1 MFKFK
6 TYRSLICIVI
16 LLVASTNFFSQNIL
30 HRNNYFIQ
38 EYLINPAFTGGKNF
52 NPFYMS
58 YRNQFSQLKERPQ
71 VFSASG
77 YYIVNSVS
85 NISGSLYSSE
95 TPSFQQVFGEINYS
109 HDYHFSQWAHFTFG
123 GGLIFNQTV
132 QDFSAVEVIDLGD
145 PSLTMGNNSG
155 TAVDGALGVKYFL
168 KRFKTG
174 ISIKNIL
181 ESNISNESS
190 NNVYE
195 NKLAREVN
203 FIAQYDFTI
212 DSLLHIEP
220 LFVARRFTQKKENYY
235 NFSVVSNYKG
245 LYTLGAT
252 YRMNNDLSPN
262 AISLIGGL
270 QYNKFYFLYSH
281 QLFVA
286 DADIAGNNTEF
297 TVGYRFPLH
306 PSKEFVD
313 NDLDGVVN
321 KKDTCPEVYGPRKYS
336 GCPLEYWAPLLALMA
351 DTVPDTLNINDSLVF
366 SFDKLSQS
374 QIDSL
379 KLYLVDENGNEVY
392 QAMKTEE
399 GFIFNYLPSSGEY
412 YFKMDNMPEGIS
424 EEYIEVA
431 FMEND
436 QRKLLLAHL
445 IDKEKIY
452 MFTRINPGAN
462 QEPTLLIIN
471 EENQVLA
478 VGIQKDGVF
487 VFTHIP
493 DDHEYHYSMVN
504 GDSTVS
510 EDSFQVAYDLEGQ
523 EQTIRTIYH
532 KINGM
537 YKYTPHFE
545 SEEFSDLALVF
556 EEDNNNYEFN
566 FKKLSTE
573 QADMVNLVIVDAD
586 GNIISR
592 AEKTEDGFAF
602 NYIPTSGEYSYK
614 LENMPEGTE
623 FDFMELNII
632 EAGVK
637 KKIKADVEQNDYV
650 FNFKK
655 LSANQ
660 SNLANLVIVDAD
672 GNVLSTAEKTA
683 DGFAFNYIPSSGEYF
698 YKLENMP
705 EGTEFDFM
713 EIDIMQDGMKK
724 KIVVEVNPNEKLE
737 ELADENKETINSLIA
752 TGSYQKIMN
761 SLRALSDENI
771 KSMSKSEARKRGH
784 YLTVQVGA
792 FRYKMNEETLDFI
805 NANYDDDFHIV
816 KDKRLEYDLYMLG
829 RYKSLFDV
837 KKMNAIIKESGFSD
851 CFIMGVENKAPA
863 SALRIIKNFPGY
875 R

>member
-1 MFKFK
+1 
-6 TYRSLICIVI
+6 
-16 LLVASTNFFSQNIL
+16 
-30 HRNNYFIQ
+30 
-38 EYLINPAFTGGKNF
+38 
-52 NPFYMS
+52 
-58 YRNQFSQLKERPQ
+58 
-71 VFSASG
+71 
-77 YYIVNSVS
+77 
-85 NISGSLYSSE
+85 
-95 TPSFQQVFGEINYS
+95 
-109 HDYHFSQWAHFTFG
+109 
-123 GGLIFNQTV
+123 
-132 QDFSAVEVIDLGD
+132 
-145 PSLTMGNNSG
+145 
-155 TAVDGALGVKYFL
+155 
-168 KRFKTG
+168 
-174 ISIKNIL
+174 
-181 ESNISNESS
+181 
-190 NNVYE
+190 
-195 NKLAREVN
+195 
-203 FIAQYDFTI
+203 
-212 DSLLHIEP
+212 
-220 LFVARRFTQKKENYY
+220 
-235 NFSVVSNYKG
+235 
-245 LYTLGAT
+245 
-252 YRMNNDLSPN
+252 
-262 AISLIGGL
+262 
-270 QYNKFYFLYSH
+270 
-281 QLFVA
+281 
-286 DADIAGNNTEF
+286 
-297 TVGYRFPLH
+297 
-306 PSKEFVD
+306 
-313 NDLDGVVN
+313 
-321 KKDTCPEVYGPRKYS
+321 
-336 GCPLEYWAPLLALMA
+336 MA
-351 DTVPDTLNINDSLVF
+351 DTIPDTLNINDSLVF
-366 SFDKLSQS
+366 NFDKLSQS

-431 FMEND
+431 YIEND
-436 QRKLLLAHL
+436 QRKMLLAHL
-445 IDKEKIY
+445 NDKENIY
-452 MFTRINPGAN
+452 MFTRINPSAN

-478 VGIQKDGVF
+478 VGVQKDGVF

-545 SEEFSDLALVF
+545 NEEFSDLALVF
-556 EEDNNNYEFN
+556 EEDNNNYQFN

-602 NYIPTSGEYSYK
+602 NYIPASGEYSYK

-637 KKIKADVEQNDYV
+637 KKIKADVEQKDYV

-660 SNLANLVIVDAD
+660 ANLANLVIVDAD

-724 KIVVEVNPNEKLE
+724 KIVAEVNQNEKLE

-805 NANYDDDFHIV
+805 NANYGDDFHIV
-816 KDKRLEYDLYMLG
+816 KDKRLDYDLYMLG
-829 RYKSLFDV
+829 RYKSLADV

-863 SALRIIKNFPGY
+863 SALRVIKNFPGY

>member
-1 MFKFK
+1 MFKNKKYQFLG
-6 TYRSLICIVI
+6 SIFLLII
-16 LLVASTNFFSQNIL
+16 LNTNSFSQNVL

-38 EYLINPAFTGGKNF
+38 EYLINPAFTGAKNF

-77 YYIVNSVS
+77 YFILNSSS

-95 TPSFQQVFGEINYS
+95 TPSFQQIFSEINYS

-132 QDFSAVEVIDLGD
+132 QDFSNVEVLDLGD
-145 PSLTMGNNSG
+145 PSLIMGNNSG
-155 TAVDGALGVKYFL
+155 TAIDGALGVKYFL

-181 ESNISNESS
+181 ESNLSNESS

-220 LFVARRFTQKKENYY
+220 LFVARRFTQRKENYY
-235 NFSVVSNYKG
+235 NFSIISNYKSI
-245 LYTLGAT
+245 YTLGAT
-252 YRMNNDLSPN
+252 YRMNDDFSPN
-262 AISLIGGL
+262 AVSLIGGL
-270 QYNKFYFLYSH
+270 QYKKFYFLYSH

-336 GCPLEYWAPLLALMA
+336 GCPLEYWAPLLALRA
-351 DTVPDTLNINDSLVF
+351 ANTPDTVLLHDSLIF
-366 SFDKLSQS
+366 SFDKLTQK
-374 QIDSL
+374 QIESV

-392 QAMKTEE
+392 QASKTED
-399 GFIFNYLPSSGEY
+399 GFIFNYLPPSGEF

-424 EEYIEVA
+424 EEYMEVN
-431 FMEND
+431 FMENE
-436 QRKLLLAHL
+436 QRKMLLAHL
-445 IDKEKIY
+445 VSGSKIY
-452 MFTRINPGAN
+452 MFNRINPSAN
-462 QEPTLLIIN
+462 EEPKLLIIN

-478 VGIQKDGVF
+478 VGVQKDGVF

-504 GDSTVS
+504 GDSKIN
-510 EDSFQVAYDLEGQ
+510 EDSFQVAYDLAGQ

-532 KINGM
+532 NINGL

-545 SEEFSDLALVF
+545 SEDFSDLALVF
-556 EEDNNNYEFN
+556 EDENDNYEFN
-566 FKKLSTE
+566 LKKLSTE
-573 QADMVNLVIVDAD
+573 EAEMVKLVIIDSE
-586 GNIISR
+586 GNVLST
-592 AEKTEDGFAF
+592 AEKTDEGFAF

-623 FDFMELNII
+623 FDFMELDII
-632 EAGVK
+632 EAGIQ
-637 KKIKADVEQNDYV
+637 KKIQADIEQEDYV

-655 LSANQ
+655 LSTDEA
-660 SNLANLVIVDAD
+660 NLANLVIVDED

-683 DGFAFNYIPSSGEYF
+683 DGFAFSHIPTSGEYF

-713 EIDIMQDGMKK
+713 EINIFEEGMKK
-724 KIVVEVNPNEKLE
+724 KIVANVTNSTKTSKTDNT
-737 ELADENKETINSLIA
+737 NQMIMNSLIA
-752 TGSYQKIMN
+752 LDNQGIESI
-761 SLRALSDENI
+761 
-771 KSMSKSEARKRGH
+771 SKSEARKRGH
-784 YLTVQVGA
+784 YLTIQVGA
-792 FRYKMNEETLDFI
+792 FRYKMNDETLEFI
-805 NANYDDDFHIV
+805 NTNYGDDFHII
-816 KDKRLEYDLYMLG
+816 KDKRLEYDLYMIG
-829 RYKSLFDV
+829 RYKSLTDI
-837 KKMNAIIKESGFSD
+837 KKMNAIIRESGFSD

>member
-1 MFKFK
+1 MFEFK
-6 TYRSLICIVI
+6 TYRSLIIIV
-16 LLVASTNFFSQNIL
+16 LLLSSSTNFFSQNVL

-77 YYIVNSVS
+77 YYIVNASS
-85 NISGSLYSSE
+85 NVSGSLYSSE
-95 TPSFQQVFGEINYS
+95 TPSFQQVFAEINYS

-123 GGLIFNQTV
+123 GGFIFNQTV
-132 QDFSAVEVIDLGD
+132 QDFSSVEVVDLGD

-155 TAVDGALGVKYFL
+155 TAIDGALGVKYFL

-220 LFVARRFTQKKENYY
+220 LFVARRFTQRKENYY
-235 NFSVVSNYKG
+235 NFSIILNYKS

-252 YRMNNDLSPN
+252 YRMNDDLSPN

-270 QYNKFYFLYSH
+270 QFNKFYFLYSH

-313 NDLDGVVN
+313 NDLDGVIN

-336 GCPLEYWAPLLALMA
+336 GCPLEFWAPLLALRA
-351 DTVPDTLNINDSLVF
+351 DTIPDTLIVNDSLLF
-366 SFDKLSQS
+366 SFDKLTTN

-436 QRKLLLAHL
+436 QRKMLLAHL
-445 IDKEKIY
+445 LNKDKIY
-452 MFTRINPGAN
+452 MFTRLNSNAN
-462 QEPTLLIIN
+462 EEPTLLIIN
-471 EENQVLA
+471 DENQVLA
-478 VGIQKDGVF
+478 VGVQKDGVF

-504 GDSTVS
+504 GDTTFN

-532 KINGM
+532 KINGI

-545 SEEFSDLALVF
+545 SEDFSDLALVF
-556 EEDNNNYEFN
+556 EDENNSYEFN

-602 NYIPTSGEYSYK
+602 TYIPSSGEYSYK

-637 KKIKADVEQNDYV
+637 KKIQADVEQKDYV

-655 LSANQ
+655 LSTDQA
-660 SNLANLVIVDAD
+660 NLANLVIVDAD
-672 GNVLSTAEKTA
+672 GNVLSTAERTA

-713 EIDIMQDGMKK
+713 EIDILEEGMKK
-724 KIVVEVNPNEKLE
+724 KIVVEVNTNEMLA
-737 ELADENKETINSLIA
+737 ELDEANKETINSLIA
-752 TGSYQKIMN
+752 SGSYQKIMN
-761 SLRALSDENI
+761 SLRALSNENI
-771 KSMSKSEARKRGH
+771 KSMSRSDARKRGH
-784 YLTVQVGA
+784 YLTIQVGA
-792 FRYKMNEETLDFI
+792 FRYKMNEETLEFI
-805 NANYDDDFHIV
+805 NANYGDDFHIV

-829 RYKSLFDV
+829 RYKSLSDV
-837 KKMNAIIKESGFSD
+837 KKMNTIIKESGFSD

>member
-1 MFKFK
+1 MIKLK
-6 TYRSLICIVI
+6 TYRFLLINF
-16 LLVASTNFFSQNIL
+16 LLFCLSAEFFSQNVL

-38 EYLINPAFTGGKNF
+38 EYLINPAFTGAKNF

-77 YYIVNSVS
+77 YYIINSSS

-95 TPSFQQVFGEINYS
+95 TPSFQQVFSEINYS

-132 QDFSAVEVIDLGD
+132 QDFSSVEVLDLGD
-145 PSLTMGNNSG
+145 PSLIMGNSSG
-155 TAVDGALGVKYFL
+155 TAIDGAFGFKYFL

-174 ISIKNIL
+174 LSVKNIL
-181 ESNISNESS
+181 ASNISNESS

-235 NFSVVSNYKG
+235 NFSVVSNYKSI
-245 LYTLGAT
+245 YTIGAT
-252 YRMNNDLSPN
+252 YRLNNDFSPN

-306 PSKEFVD
+306 PSKQFVD

-336 GCPLEYWAPLLALMA
+336 GCPLEYWAPLLALRTLNTP
-351 DTVPDTLNINDSLVF
+351 DTVLLHDSLIF
-366 SFDKLSQS
+366 SFDKLSQK
-374 QIDSL
+374 QIEL
-379 KLYLVDENGNEVY
+379 MKLYLVDENGNEIY
-392 QAMKTEE
+392 QAIKNEE
-399 GFIFNYLPSSGEY
+399 GFIFNYLPPSGEY

-424 EEYIEVA
+424 EEYIEVNY
-431 FMEND
+431 MEND
-436 QRKLLLAHL
+436 QIKILLAHL
-445 IDKEKIY
+445 VSGSKIY
-452 MFTRINPGAN
+452 MFNRIKPSVEE
-462 QEPTLLIIN
+462 EPTLLIIN

-478 VGIQKDGVF
+478 VGVQKDGVF

-504 GDSTVS
+504 VDSTVS

-537 YKYTPHFE
+537 YKYNPHFE
-545 SEEFSDLALVF
+545 DEKFSDLALVF

-566 FKKLSTE
+566 LKKLSSE
-573 QADMVNLVIVDAD
+573 EASMVKLVIIDSE
-586 GNIISR
+586 GNVLST
-592 AEKTEDGFAF
+592 AEKTDEGFAF
-602 NYIPTSGEYSYK
+602 DYIPTSGEYSYK

-623 FDFMELNII
+623 FDFMELNIMEDGI
-632 EAGVK
+632 Q
-637 KKIKADVEQNDYV
+637 KKIQADVEQEDYV

-655 LSANQ
+655 LSTDEAK
-660 SNLANLVIVDAD
+660 LANLVIVDED

-683 DGFAFNYIPSSGEYF
+683 DGFTFSKIPSSGEYF

-713 EIDIMQDGMKK
+713 EINIYEEGMKK

-737 ELADENKETINSLIA
+737 QLDDENRETINSLIA
-752 TGSYQKIMN
+752 SGSYQKIMN
-761 SLRALSDENI
+761 SLKALSNENI
-771 KSMSKSEARKRGH
+771 KSMTKSEARKRGH
-784 YLTVQVGA
+784 YLAVQVGA

-805 NANYDDDFHIV
+805 NANYGDDFHIV

-829 RYKSLFDV
+829 RYKSLSEV
-837 KKMNAIIKESGFSD
+837 KKMNTIIKESGFSD

>member
-1 MFKFK
+1 
-6 TYRSLICIVI
+6 
-16 LLVASTNFFSQNIL
+16 
-30 HRNNYFIQ
+30 
-38 EYLINPAFTGGKNF
+38 
-52 NPFYMS
+52 
-58 YRNQFSQLKERPQ
+58 
-71 VFSASG
+71 
-77 YYIVNSVS
+77 
-85 NISGSLYSSE
+85 
-95 TPSFQQVFGEINYS
+95 
-109 HDYHFSQWAHFTFG
+109 
-123 GGLIFNQTV
+123 
-132 QDFSAVEVIDLGD
+132 
-145 PSLTMGNNSG
+145 
-155 TAVDGALGVKYFL
+155 
-168 KRFKTG
+168 
-174 ISIKNIL
+174 
-181 ESNISNESS
+181 
-190 NNVYE
+190 
-195 NKLAREVN
+195 
-203 FIAQYDFTI
+203 
-212 DSLLHIEP
+212 
-220 LFVARRFTQKKENYY
+220 
-235 NFSVVSNYKG
+235 
-245 LYTLGAT
+245 
-252 YRMNNDLSPN
+252 
-262 AISLIGGL
+262 
-270 QYNKFYFLYSH
+270 
-281 QLFVA
+281 
-286 DADIAGNNTEF
+286 
-297 TVGYRFPLH
+297 
-306 PSKEFVD
+306 VD
-313 NDLDGVVN
+313 NDLDGVIN

-351 DTVPDTLNINDSLVF
+351 DTIPDTVLVHDSLVF
-366 SFDKLSQS
+366 NFDKLSPS

-379 KLYLVDENGNEVY
+379 KLYLVDENGKEVY

-399 GFIFNYLPSSGEY
+399 GFIFNYLPSSGEF
-412 YFKMDNMPEGIS
+412 YFKMENMPEGIS
-424 EEYIEVA
+424 EQYIEVA

-436 QRKLLLAHL
+436 ERKMLLAHL

-452 MFTRINPGAN
+452 MFTRINPSAT

-478 VGIQKDGVF
+478 VGVQKDGVF
-487 VFTHIP
+487 IFTHIP

-545 SEEFSDLALVF
+545 SEEFSDLSLVF

-566 FKKLSTE
+566 FKKLSAE
-573 QADMVNLVIVDAD
+573 QADMINLVIVDAD

-602 NYIPTSGEYSYK
+602 NYIPASGEYSYK

-637 KKIKADVEQNDYV
+637 KKIKADVEQKDYV

-655 LSANQ
+655 LSPNQ
-660 SNLANLVIVDAD
+660 TNLANLIIVDAD

-713 EIDIMQDGMKK
+713 EIDIIQDGMKK
-724 KIVVEVNPNEKLE
+724 KIVAEVKTNEKLE
-737 ELADENKETINSLIA
+737 ELADENQETINTLIA

-771 KSMSKSEARKRGH
+771 KSISKSEARKRGH

-805 NANYDDDFHIV
+805 NANYGDDFHIV

-829 RYKSLFDV
+829 RYKSLSDV

-863 SALRIIKNFPGY
+863 SALKIMKNFPGY

>member
-1 MFKFK
+1 MFKLK
-6 TYRSLICIVI
+6 TYQF
-16 LLVASTNFFSQNIL
+16 LVSIFLPIISCTNFFSQNVL

-38 EYLINPAFTGGKNF
+38 EYLINPAFTGAKNF

-77 YYIVNSVS
+77 YVILNSAS

-95 TPSFQQVFGEINYS
+95 TPSFQQVFSEINYS
-109 HDYHFSQWAHFTFG
+109 HDYHFSQWAHFTIG
-123 GGLIFNQTV
+123 GGFIFNQTV
-132 QDFSAVEVIDLGD
+132 QDFSNVEVLDLGD
-145 PSLTMGNNSG
+145 PSLIMGNNSG
-155 TAVDGALGVKYFL
+155 TAIDGALGVKYFL

-203 FIAQYDFTI
+203 FIAQYDFTV

-220 LFVARRFTQKKENYY
+220 LFVARRFTQRKENYY
-235 NFSVVSNYKG
+235 NFSVVSNYKSI
-245 LYTLGAT
+245 YTLGAT
-252 YRMNNDLSPN
+252 YRMNNDFSPN

-270 QYNKFYFLYSH
+270 QYSKFYFLYSH

-306 PSKEFVD
+306 PRKQFID

-336 GCPLEYWAPLLALMA
+336 GCPLEFWAPLLALRA
-351 DTVPDTLNINDSLVF
+351 DNIPDTILVDDSLIF
-366 SFDKLSQS
+366 SFDNLSQP
-374 QIDSL
+374 QKDSI
-379 KLYLVDENGNEVY
+379 KLYLVDEYGNEVY
-392 QAMKTEE
+392 QAIKTEE
-399 GFIFNYLPSSGEY
+399 GFIFNYLPPSGEY
-412 YFKMDNMPEGIS
+412 FFKMDNIPEGTS
-424 EEYIEVA
+424 EEFIEVS

-436 QRKLLLAHL
+436 QRKMLLAHL
-445 IDKEKIY
+445 FGKEKIY
-452 MFTRINPGAN
+452 MFNRINPSAN
-462 QEPTLLIIN
+462 KDPTLLIIN

-478 VGIQKDGVF
+478 VGVQKDGVF

-504 GDSTVS
+504 SDSTVS

-545 SEEFSDLALVF
+545 GEEFSDLALVF
-556 EEDNNNYEFN
+556 EEENNNYEFN
-566 FKKLSTE
+566 LKKLSTQE
-573 QADMVNLVIVDAD
+573 ADMVKLVIIDSE
-586 GNIISR
+586 GNVLST
-592 AEKTEDGFAF
+592 AEKTDEGFAF
-602 NYIPTSGEYSYK
+602 DYIPTSGEYSYK

-623 FDFMELNII
+623 FDFMELDII
-632 EAGVK
+632 EAGIQ
-637 KKIKADVEQNDYV
+637 KKIQADVEQKDYV

-655 LSANQ
+655 LSTDEAN
-660 SNLANLVIVDAD
+660 LTNLVIVDED
-672 GNVLSTAEKTA
+672 GNVLSTAVKTA
-683 DGFAFNYIPSSGEYF
+683 DGFAFSHIPTSGEYF

-713 EIDIMQDGMKK
+713 EINIIEQGLKK
-724 KIVVEVNPNEKLE
+724 KIVANVSNSIKTSKTDNTNQKI
-737 ELADENKETINSLIA
+737 INSLIA
-752 TGSYQKIMN
+752 LDNQGIESI
-761 SLRALSDENI
+761 
-771 KSMSKSEARKRGH
+771 SKSEARKRGH
-784 YLTVQVGA
+784 YLTIQVGA
-792 FRYKMNEETLDFI
+792 FRYKMNDETLEFI
-805 NANYDDDFHIV
+805 NVNYGDDFHII
-816 KDKRLEYDLYMLG
+816 KDKRLEYDLYMIG
-829 RYKSLFDV
+829 RYKSLTDI
-837 KKMNAIIKESGFSD
+837 KKMNAIIRESGFSD

>member
-1 MFKFK
+1 
-6 TYRSLICIVI
+6 
-16 LLVASTNFFSQNIL
+16 
-30 HRNNYFIQ
+30 
-38 EYLINPAFTGGKNF
+38 
-52 NPFYMS
+52 
-58 YRNQFSQLKERPQ
+58 
-71 VFSASG
+71 
-77 YYIVNSVS
+77 
-85 NISGSLYSSE
+85 
-95 TPSFQQVFGEINYS
+95 
-109 HDYHFSQWAHFTFG
+109 
-123 GGLIFNQTV
+123 
-132 QDFSAVEVIDLGD
+132 
-145 PSLTMGNNSG
+145 
-155 TAVDGALGVKYFL
+155 
-168 KRFKTG
+168 
-174 ISIKNIL
+174 
-181 ESNISNESS
+181 
-190 NNVYE
+190 
-195 NKLAREVN
+195 
-203 FIAQYDFTI
+203 
-212 DSLLHIEP
+212 

-235 NFSVVSNYKG
+235 NFSVVSNYKS

-262 AISLIGGL
+262 AISLIAGL

-313 NDLDGVVN
+313 NDLDGVIN

-351 DTVPDTLNINDSLVF
+351 DTLADTVLLHDSLVF
-366 SFDKLSQS
+366 NFDKLSKS

-379 KLYLVDENGNEVY
+379 KLYLVDENGKEVY
-392 QAMKTEE
+392 QAMKTEQ
-399 GFIFNYLPSSGEY
+399 GFIFNYLPSSGEF
-412 YFKMDNMPEGIS
+412 YFKMENMPEGIS
-424 EEYIEVA
+424 EQYIEVA

-436 QRKLLLAHL
+436 ERKMLLAHL

-452 MFTRINPGAN
+452 MFTRINPSAT

-478 VGIQKDGVF
+478 VGVQKDGVF
-487 VFTHIP
+487 IFTHIP

-545 SEEFSDLALVF
+545 SEEFSDLSLVF

-566 FKKLSTE
+566 FKKLSAE
-573 QADMVNLVIVDAD
+573 QADMINLVIVDAD

-602 NYIPTSGEYSYK
+602 NYIPASGEYSYK

-637 KKIKADVEQNDYV
+637 KKIKADVEQKDYV

-655 LSANQ
+655 LSPNQ
-660 SNLANLVIVDAD
+660 TNLANLIIVDAD

-713 EIDIMQDGMKK
+713 EIDIIQDGMKK
-724 KIVVEVNPNEKLE
+724 KIVAEVKPNEKLE
-737 ELADENKETINSLIA
+737 ELAEENQETINTLIA

-771 KSMSKSEARKRGH
+771 KSISKSEARKRGH

-805 NANYDDDFHIV
+805 NANYGDDFHIV

-829 RYKSLFDV
+829 RYKSLSDV

-863 SALRIIKNFPGY
+863 SALKIMKNFPGY